1 MNIAPRS
8 RPHVV
13 IALLFVFHS
22 CLPVRAL
29 ETQPVPPTREAFLKL
44 IDRPRVD
51 PKPDLGE
58 PEDDGELK
66 TIRFSFLSEE
76 NERVPG
82 IVIHPSH
89 PNTGKLP
96 CVIVLHGTGGSKE
109 GEILFMKAIAKRGC
123 AAIAI
128 DGRYHGERVKNLPGK
143 DHYNQAILSKFKGES
158 KGYPLYWDTVWDL
171 MRLIDIVNARD
182 DLDSDRIGV
191 IGFSKGGIETYF
203 LAAADP
209 RVSVAV
215 PCIGVQSFQ
224 WGLENDGWHGRVNTV
239 KNAFEGAA
247 KAAGVEKPD
256 AAFART
262 FFDKVVPGIYDK
274 FDGPEMLPLIA
285 PRPLLIINGDKDPN
299 TPLPGV
305 MLAAEKAKA
314 AYAKAGAEDKFK
326 QIVEKDTPHKVNP
339 DALKEASDF
348 LAKHLNFAE

>member
-1 MNIAPRS
+1 MTFSPRF
-8 RPHVV
+8 RLAV
-13 IALLFVFHS
+13 AFAFLFVLHS
-22 CLPVRAL
+22 FVQGVEA
-29 ETQPVPPTREAFLKL
+29 QPVPPTREAFLKL

-51 PKPDLGE
+51 PKPDIGD
-58 PEDDGELK
+58 PDDDGDFK

-76 NERVPG
+76 NVRVPG
-82 IVIHPSH
+82 VVIHQSH
-89 PNTGKLP
+89 PNTGRLP

-109 GEILFMKAIAKRGC
+109 GEIPLMKKLAVRGC
-123 AAIAI
+123 VAMAI
-128 DGRYHGERVKNLPGK
+128 DGRFHGERVKNLPGK
-143 DHYNQAILSKFKGES
+143 DHYNQAILSKFKGEA

-171 MRLIDIVNARD
+171 MRLIDIVMVREDIETDN
-182 DLDSDRIGV
+182 IGV
-191 IGFSKGGIETYF
+191 IGFSKGGIEAYF

-209 RVSVAV
+209 RVRVAV

-224 WGLENDGWHGRVNTV
+224 WGLENDGWHGRVNTI
-239 KNAFEGAA
+239 KNAFESAA
-247 KAAGVEKPD
+247 KSSGVEKPD

-326 QIVEKDTPHKVNP
+326 QIVEKDTAHKVT
-339 DALKEASDF
+339 DGALKEAIDF
-348 LAKHLNFAE
+348 LAKNLNFAE